1 MMNVKKKNQ
10 RMRRIKNKKYSRLS
24 KSVQI
29 NEIVSLIRII
39 KFFQS
44 NQNLI
49 FKENHCLFA

>member
-39 KFFQS
+39 KFFES